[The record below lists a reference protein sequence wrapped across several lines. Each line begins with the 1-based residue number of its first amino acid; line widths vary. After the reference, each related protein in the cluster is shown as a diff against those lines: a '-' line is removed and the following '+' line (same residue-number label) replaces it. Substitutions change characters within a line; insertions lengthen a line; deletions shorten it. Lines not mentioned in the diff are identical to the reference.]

1 MLTIDISVPPKEERF
16 EAGTSVC
23 VSWVAQRSYVHR
35 KRSDKEIERMRM
47 RMMVLRGCDAM
58 GDLSGL
64 EVLLAGVR
72 RRASRIKRLKTA
84 GIWKYFELH

>member
-1 MLTIDISVPPKEERF
+1 M
-16 EAGTSVC
+16 AGTSVC

-35 KRSDKEIERMRM
+35 KRSDKEIERMS
-47 RMMVLRGCDAM
+47 MMVLRAYDAM

-64 EVLLAGVR
+64 AVLLGGVR
-72 RRASRIKRLKTA
+72 RCASRIKRQKTA